1 MFRLDELTSRRG
13 FASVARKWWLL
24 LGLFALLL
32 WTASLASAQY
42 SDQDEPQHGGVT
54 NWNTN
59 SEYSFELVVDD
70 KNATVH
76 IEDHEVPVPT
86 QGAKGAL
93 SVTRDGATQTAELMP
108 SGENRVVARGLAI
121 RKGDRVVARL
131 TLANGVIMLGRFIA
145 Q

>member
-1 MFRLDELTSRRG
+1 MFRLDGLTSRRG
-13 FASVARKWWLL
+13 FASAVRKWWLL

-32 WTASLASAQY
+32 CTASLASAQY

-76 IEDHEVPVPT
+76 RN
-86 QGAKGAL
+86 G
-93 SVTRDGATQTAELMP
+93 DGGFGRTFHF
-108 SGENRVVARGLAI
+108 GRRIRGRNAP
-121 RKGDRVVARL
+121 
-131 TLANGVIMLGRFIA
+131 FSYE
-145 Q
+145 

>member
-1 MFRLDELTSRRG
+1 M
-13 FASVARKWWLL
+13 
-24 LGLFALLL
+24 LGLFTVVLCA
-32 WTASLASAQY
+32 ASLASAQY

-59 SEYSFELVVDD
+59 SEYSFELVVDAR
-70 KNATVH
+70 NATVH

-86 QGAKGAL
+86 QGAKGTL
-93 SVTRDGATQTAELMP
+93 SVTRDGATQTADLVP
-108 SGENRVVARGLAI
+108 SAENRVVARGLTI